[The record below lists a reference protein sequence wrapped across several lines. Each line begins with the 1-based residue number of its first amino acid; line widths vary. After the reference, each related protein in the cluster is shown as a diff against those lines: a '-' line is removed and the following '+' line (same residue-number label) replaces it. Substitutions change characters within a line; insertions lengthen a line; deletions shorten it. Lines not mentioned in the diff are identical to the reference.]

1 MSPLN
6 AGVAAALRSAGLCA
20 RTNTLRVF
28 THSRSTFA
36 TPTSEVTR
44 FMFCNECGR
53 DARCETAVLCTR
65 RTMTEKIRDEITG
78 VSNWTSATAEP
89 GERHVYSGSTSTTER
104 RPWPNAKA

>member
-1 MSPLN
+1 M
-6 AGVAAALRSAGLCA
+6 CA
-20 RTNTLRVF
+20 RTNTLCVF

-53 DARCETAVLCTR
+53 GARCERAVLCTR
-65 RTMTEKIRDEITG
+65 GTMTEKIRDEITG
-78 VSNWTSATAEP
+78 VSNRASETATKP
-89 GERHVYSGSTSTTER
+89 GEQHVYSGSTNTTER